1 MEEVVIIVLMG
12 KILKF
17 WGPVLIWAGIIFL
30 FSARPVIPA
39 SQIFW
44 KDFIVKKTAH
54 VVEYAILASLIYRAL
69 KESGVSKYNAGL
81 WAIFFSVVYGLTDEF
96 HQSFTPGRE
105 PRVRDVFFDT
115 IGAILSIY
123 SIWNL
128 LPKAPQ
134 KLRSWAKRL
143 HLI

>member
-1 MEEVVIIVLMG
+1 MGKADIIVLMG

-17 WGPVLIWAGIIFL
+17 WGPVLVWAGIIFL

-54 VVEYAILASLIYRAL
+54 VVEYAFLALLIYRAL
-69 KESGVSKYNAGL
+69 KESGVSKSNAGL

-128 LPKAPQ
+128 LPKAPK
-134 KLRSWAKRL
+134 KLKSLVKSL